1 MPRHQE
7 RARAMQF
14 GIFDYI
20 DRRDEPLSQ
29 TYEERMQL
37 LQEADQGG
45 FYGYHVTEH
54 HATPLSGTPSPTVF
68 LAAAAQRTRRI
79 RLGALLFLLPLY
91 QPLRLLEEL
100 CMVDH
105 LSNGRLDIGVG
116 RGVSPYEF
124 ASFGVELKD
133 SGDAFDEVLEILYKG
148 FTQERLTHHGKRFH
162 LDDVPVAIRPVQR
175 PHPPFWYGLRGGEH
189 ASPMPARRG
198 MNVVTLGGQDR
209 VAKNIARFWDMWAE
223 AAGERR
229 SAGILAGEPLVG
241 VMRSMLIADSDAEAE
256 RIARPAYH
264 RWADSLMWLWRDKGG
279 VSPLPIPLDYDKA
292 REAGT
297 LVVGS
302 PATVKRELTAQA
314 EDCQHNYLVLQLA
327 FGSLTHAQEMRSLR
341 LFQAEVMP
349 ALQPIAAPHRT
360 AAAG

>member
-1 MPRHQE
+1 MK
-7 RARAMQF
+7 F

-20 DRRDEPLSQ
+20 DRRDEPLAQ
-29 TYEERMQL
+29 TYAERMLL
-37 LQEADQGG
+37 LQAAEQAG

-54 HATPLSGTPSPTVF
+54 HATPLSGTPSPSVF
-68 LAAAAQRTRRI
+68 LAAAAQRTTRL

-91 QPLRLLEEL
+91 HPLRLLEEL
-100 CMVDH
+100 CMLDH
-105 LSNGRLDIGVG
+105 LSAGRLDIGVG

-133 SGDAFDEVLEILYKG
+133 SADAFDEVLEILYRG

-162 LDDVPVAIRPVQR
+162 LDDVPIAIRPLQR

-189 ASPMPARRG
+189 ASPLPARRG
-198 MNVVTLGGQDR
+198 MNVVTLGGQER
-209 VAKNIARFWDMWAE
+209 VTMNIARFWDMWQE
-223 AAGERR
+223 AGSERR
-229 SAGILAGEPLVG
+229 ALGRPDAAPLVG
-241 VMRSMLIADSDAEAE
+241 VMRAMLIADSDAEAE

-264 RWADSLMWLWRDKGG
+264 RWADNLMWLWRDKGG

-302 PATVKRELTAQA
+302 PGAVRAELLAQA
-314 EDCQHNYLVLQLA
+314 HACAHNYLVLQIA
-327 FGSLTHAQEMRSLR
+327 FGSLTHAQEMRSLK
-341 LFQAEVMP
+341 LFETEVMP
-349 ALQPIAAPHRT
+349 ALRPLGVCERPSAARR
-360 AAAG
+360 ANQ